1 MSENI
6 SKTKRSIILTGVLIV
21 AFLIYL
27 NSTIISTATPKI
39 VASLNGMAYVSWI
52 SSIYMLASVV
62 CIPVF
67 GKLSDMYGRKYF
79 YLGGIGIFIIGSV
92 LSGTAQTMTM
102 LILFRAVQ
110 GMGCGIITAI
120 SSAMLADIYTPAE
133 RGKAQG
139 YLGGVMGIA
148 SVFGPL
154 VGGILVDKLSWRS
167 VFFINVPIGII
178 AIIVLWF
185 AIEPTIKSQKSRSI
199 DWAGTVFIAIFSI
212 PLLLAF
218 TWGGDKYAWRSWQ
231 IIGMLSLSVI
241 ALLVLLFIEKQ
252 AKEAVIPLSLFQN
265 SIFNI
270 TTITV
275 FLLNALMYGVINYM
289 PLFVQGSMK
298 LSASASGLM
307 MVPMMLGYAAATIV
321 GGQIISRTKK
331 YKVLYFTGF
340 IIMFVG
346 TLIFSF
352 LSMNTSSVIVT
363 AAMFV
368 FGIGAGISF
377 SISMIIVQNA
387 FPYSKVG
394 TVTASFQFFRNF
406 GSVIGVSLLGLVLNN
421 QFRAES
427 KEIVASATK
436 QAMPDNILHMLTSPQ
451 SLFDADKL
459 AELLQTVPQ
468 NLLDSFH
475 KLLEQSRIALAT
487 SMRDVFIVIAIV
499 ALVSI
504 ILAAFLKEIPLRESN
519 DK

>member
-1 MSENI
+1 MPRH
-6 SKTKRSIILTGVLIV
+6 KTKQSIVLIGVLIV
-21 AFLIYL
+21 SFLIYL

-39 VASLNGMAYVSWI
+39 VAALDGMAYVSWI

-79 YLGGIGIFIIGSV
+79 YLLGIGIFIIGSV
-92 LSGTAQTMTM
+92 LSGTAHTMAM

-110 GMGCGIITAI
+110 GMGCGIIAAI
-120 SSAMLADIYTPAE
+120 SSAILADIYAPAE

-154 VGGILVDKLSWRS
+154 VGGILIDKFSWRF
-167 VFFINVPIGII
+167 VFFINIPIGLI

-185 AIEPTIKSQKSRSI
+185 AIEPTVKTQNSRSI
-199 DWAGTVFIAIFSI
+199 DWTGTVLIALFSI
-212 PLLLAF
+212 PLLLVF
-218 TWGGDKYAWRSWQ
+218 TWGGDKYAWSSWQ

-241 ALLVLLFIEKQ
+241 ALLVLLFNEKQ

-265 SIFNI
+265 LIFNI

-275 FLLNALMYGVINYM
+275 FLLNAIMYGVINYM

-298 LSASASGLM
+298 LSASESGLM

-352 LSMNTSSVIVT
+352 LSMNTSSIIVT

-459 AELLQTVPQ
+459 TELVQTVPQ

-519 DK
+519 NK

>member
-1 MSENI
+1 M
-6 SKTKRSIILTGVLIV
+6 
-21 AFLIYL
+21 
-27 NSTIISTATPKI
+27 
-39 VASLNGMAYVSWI
+39 
-52 SSIYMLASVV
+52 
-62 CIPVF
+62 
-67 GKLSDMYGRKYF
+67 
-79 YLGGIGIFIIGSV
+79 
-92 LSGTAQTMTM
+92 
-102 LILFRAVQ
+102 
-110 GMGCGIITAI
+110 
-120 SSAMLADIYTPAE
+120 
-133 RGKAQG
+133 
-139 YLGGVMGIA
+139 
-148 SVFGPL
+148 
-154 VGGILVDKLSWRS
+154 
-167 VFFINVPIGII
+167 
-178 AIIVLWF
+178 
-185 AIEPTIKSQKSRSI
+185 
-199 DWAGTVFIAIFSI
+199 FIAIFSI

-218 TWGGDKYAWRSWQ
+218 TWGGDKYAWSSWQ

-352 LSMNTSSVIVT
+352 LSMNTSSAIVT

-427 KEIVASATK
+427 KEIVASATN

-459 AELLQTVPQ
+459 TELVQTVPQ
-468 NLLDSFH
+468 NLLDSFN
-475 KLLEQSRIALAT
+475 KLIEQSRIALAT

-519 DK
+519 DN